1 MNGIKLASTFE
12 KIKQNGNQAAKLL
25 PELLGNLYDTES
37 KVFGNPFVLLIH
49 LDGVGSFDDT
59 PSTGTGKVTFSGSG
73 SGDNAIKSYADQMI
87 DALCEFAGAERTE
100 STTLMGIVKQAYQ
113 INSLTSIVVSA
124 KAKGLNTTTDEYYFC
139 EPVNVG
145 GKVSA
150 TSGIC
155 STSHIVIA

>member
-1 MNGIKLASTFE
+1 MNGMKLTDTLG
-12 KIKQNGNQAAKLL
+12 KIKQNGNHAAKLL
-25 PELLGNLYDTES
+25 PELLDNLVDSES
-37 KVFGNPFVLLIH
+37 KVFGNPFVLFVQ

-73 SGDNAIKSYADQMI
+73 SGDDAIKSYADQMI
-87 DALCEFAGAERTE
+87 DALCEFLAEERTE
-100 STTLMGIVKQAYQ
+100 STTLMGLIKEAHTY
-113 INSLTSIVVSA
+113 NALTFIVVSA